1 MATRGRRKADH
12 TSKISLVKALAFA
25 EGVLK
30 SDRSF
35 AQQHCYI
42 GRGQLVAFD
51 GTLAAGHPISEDI
64 EAVPHSGKLLKAL
77 ERSDENVSVTLNDTK
92 RISVKSGKFRAVIS
106 CLDIGAFYSPTADTP
121 IATISDTL
129 REGFKA
135 ITHITKDTADKVH
148 FASVLVRA
156 GSMCTT
162 DGRTMFEYWHGLD
175 LPLMALP
182 KAAAIAVTK
191 TEKKLVRFGYSGHS
205 ATFHFEDGSW
215 IRTLLYSD
223 TWPDVDHVL
232 AGAPQCYPVPPSL
245 FAAVR
250 AVAPFCEESGAVWF
264 HPEAVATGASLTEGA
279 THEVAGLLSGP
290 VFNFEQL
297 AQIEPL
303 VKTISF
309 EGSGQ
314 AFFYGDNVRGKIV
327 GFASSKQYGTAHDMA
342 KQPKE
347 LPPTDGEAELARR
360 ANPDNWIDGEYFP
373 F

>member
-64 EAVPHSGKLLKAL
+64 EAVPHSGKLLRAL
-77 ERSDENVSVTLNDTK
+77 ERSDESVSVTLNDTK
-92 RISVKSGKFRAVIS
+92 RLSVKAGKFRAVIN
-106 CLDIGAFYSPTADTP
+106 CIDMGAFYSPVGDPP
-121 IATISDTL
+121 IATLGESL

-135 ITHITKDTADKVH
+135 ITHITKDAADKVH

-156 GSMCTT
+156 GSMFTT

-175 LPLMALP
+175 LPEMALP
-182 KAAAIAVTK
+182 KSAAIAITK
-191 TEKKLVRFGYSGHS
+191 TDKKLTKFGYSGHS

-215 IRTLLYSD
+215 IRTLLYAD
-223 TWPDVDHVL
+223 RWPDVDAVL
-232 AGAPQCYPVPPSL
+232 RGAGEAWPVPPSL
-245 FAAVR
+245 FAAAR
-250 AVAPFCEESGAVWF
+250 SVAPFCDDSDNLHAVTF
-264 HPEAVATGASLTEGA
+264 HPEAVGSHAALTEGA
-279 THEVAGLLSGP
+279 VCEVPGLIAGQCFSAD
-290 VFNFEQL
+290 QL
-297 AQIEPL
+297 AQIEN
-303 VKTISF
+303 VCKTIDF
-309 EGSGQ
+309 RTMGY
-314 AFFYGDNVRGKIV
+314 AYFYGDNVRGKIMGCGRERSQYV
-327 GFASSKQYGTAHDMA
+327 PPKPFSEMTPQDFAQLEKD
-342 KQPKE
+342 
-347 LPPTDGEAELARR
+347 
-360 ANPDNWIDGEYFP
+360 IP